1 METGIQPTFNLA
13 ERGDYGF
20 GGGSGIWLFAI
31 LALFLFGNGGL
42 WGNRGAGN
50 CATVEDVNQTANFSR
65 LEGQVMN
72 NGTAINQ
79 GFTNIA
85 NGLCDLG
92 YKTQADFANVEKAVL
107 ESKYSSAQ
115 NTASII
121 ANTTAQTQKILD
133 AICQNKIEC
142 LQEKVNG
149 LQLQNA
155 LCGVVRYP
163 NSMTY
168 TAGQSPFCN
177 NACCGC
183 NY

>member
-107 ESKYSSAQ
+107 ENKYSSAQ

-142 LQEKVNG
+142 LQEKVN
-149 LQLQNA
+149 
-155 LCGVVRYP
+155 
-163 NSMTY
+163 
-168 TAGQSPFCN
+168 
-177 NACCGC
+177 
-183 NY
+183 

>member
-1 METGIQPTFNLA
+1 
-13 ERGDYGF
+13 
-20 GGGSGIWLFAI
+20 
-31 LALFLFGNGGL
+31 
-42 WGNRGAGN
+42 
-50 CATVEDVNQTANFSR
+50 
-65 LEGQVMN
+65 MN
-72 NGTAINQ
+72 NSTAINQ

-92 YKTQADFANVEKAVL
+92 YKTQSDFANVEKAVL
-107 ESKYSSAQ
+107 ENKYTSAQ

-133 AICQNKIEC
+133 AICQNKIET

-177 NACCGC
+177 SACCGC